1 MPGEKP
7 GRGFYINSGE
17 GNIPTP
23 EIPTISNIE
32 QISSNPD
39 QVLRNLQITQCY
51 YDLGQVLAQ
60 RMGGSANWCTF
71 ATWASKQAGQ
81 TIRKEDLGRS
91 LEIALGSDENV
102 RGAAQKLS
110 AAIDRLGR
118 QLNIQELL
126 QLIWKAY
133 DARAVFEHSSA
144 AVGRGNLKVFAEI
157 GREFARFYAECL
169 PDEAFKR
176 ESIERFI
183 GPLRP
188 GEPPE
193 GQRYLRQAFQH
204 YYQALFE
211 TDEQAKCQ
219 LLLLANLEIGFH
231 EQTRLQPEIVEAL
244 VAPVIPPQ
252 IFARNLFKA
261 LRPEPDWR
269 AEVAWFFLRVFGR
282 LVKFDTAIAAYL
294 AGAQRQTQFVVTES
308 LMTIEVPP
316 RRRIMLGED
325 LSGTYPAYLQE
336 IKNPDLRGLLAE
348 IDPTPDS
355 LADSGANYW
364 GDLADRIHF
373 IADLFR
379 RYALATEL
387 QAAPF
392 DPEQTSV
399 IKEGRLPT
407 GRL

>member
-1 MPGEKP
+1 M
-7 GRGFYINSGE
+7 
-17 GNIPTP
+17 PTP
-23 EIPTISNIE
+23 AIPTISEIE
-32 QISSNPD
+32 RITTIPD
-39 QVLRNLQITQCY
+39 PVLRNLQITQCY
-51 YDLGQVLAQ
+51 YELGQVLAQ
-60 RMGGSANWCTF
+60 RMGGYANWCTF

-81 TIRKEDLGRS
+81 TIRKEDLGRT
-91 LEIALGSDENV
+91 LEVALGSQENV
-102 RGAAQKLS
+102 LEAARNLS
-110 AAIDRLGR
+110 AAIEKLGR

-126 QLIWKAY
+126 KLIWTAY
-133 DARAVFEHSSA
+133 DAQAVFEHSSA

-169 PDEAFKR
+169 PDVTFNQ
-176 ESIERFI
+176 ESIARFI
-183 GPLRP
+183 EPLRP

-211 TDEQAKCQ
+211 TDEQVKCQ

-252 IFARNLFKA
+252 TFARNLFKA
-261 LRPEPDWR
+261 LRPQPDWR

-336 IKNPDLRGLLAE
+336 IKNPDLRVLLAE

-379 RYALATEL
+379 RYELAPEL
-387 QAAPF
+387 QEAPF
-392 DPEQTSV
+392 DPEQTSA

>member
-1 MPGEKP
+1 MPTPAIPTTSEIE
-7 GRGFYINSGE
+7 RIT
-17 GNIPTP
+17 NIPDP
-23 EIPTISNIE
+23 
-32 QISSNPD
+32 
-39 QVLRNLQITQCY
+39 VLRNLQITQCY
-51 YDLGQVLAQ
+51 YELGQVLAQ
-60 RMGGSANWCTF
+60 RMGGTANWCTF

-81 TIRKEDLGRS
+81 TIRKEDLGRTM
-91 LEIALGSDENV
+91 EVALGSGENV
-102 RGAAQKLS
+102 LDAAQNLR
-110 AAIDRLGR
+110 AAIGKLGK

-126 QLIWKAY
+126 NLIWKAY
-133 DARAVFEHSSA
+133 DAEAVFEHSSA

-157 GREFARFYAECL
+157 GREFARFYAKCL
-169 PDEAFKR
+169 PDEVFNR
-176 ESIERFI
+176 ESIERFME
-183 GPLRP
+183 PLRP

-211 TDEQAKCQ
+211 TDEEVKCQ

-252 IFARNLFKA
+252 TFARNLFKA
-261 LRPEPDWR
+261 LRPEQDWR
-269 AEVAWFFLRVFGR
+269 ADIAWFFLRLLGR
-282 LVKFDTAIAAYL
+282 LVKFDTAIAAYV
-294 AGAQRQTQFVVTES
+294 AGAQRQAQFLVTES
-308 LMTIEVPP
+308 MMTIEVPP

-325 LSGTYPAYLQE
+325 LSGKFPASLQE
-336 IKNPDLRGLLAE
+336 IKNPDLRVLLAE

-379 RYALATEL
+379 RYELATEL
-387 QAAPF
+387 QGAPF
-392 DPEQTSV
+392 DPEQTSA